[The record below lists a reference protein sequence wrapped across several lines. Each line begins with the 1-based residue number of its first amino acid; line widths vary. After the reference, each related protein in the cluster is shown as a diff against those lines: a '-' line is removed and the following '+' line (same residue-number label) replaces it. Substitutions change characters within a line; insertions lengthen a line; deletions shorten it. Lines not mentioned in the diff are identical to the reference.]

1 MAKGINQNTVSE
13 ALSLGPS
20 AIIEFYLLY
29 YNWPTDQTN
38 VLAITPSRKE
48 IGGTIVWQ
56 GQSFI
61 PWALE
66 TSGFGAKGDNSLPRP
81 RIKLNN
87 FDLSVSKYLKTYNN
101 LIGVKVVRK
110 RTFVK
115 FLDDTNFTNG
125 KNPYYDLATNTTL
138 ADESSH
144 LPDQTFYV
152 NRRVTETR
160 DTVELE
166 LSTVFELDNVF
177 LPNRNVYSRYCT
189 WVYRG
194 HGCRYKG
201 EPKTTANSQQF
212 KDSSGSAVPVTSNLG
227 KWEAGLGSITLG
239 QYVFVETDNY
249 VLRSDTET
257 NLNAPSERL
266 KTYYVCVEAHTAS
279 NENFPPI
286 SDKWQ
291 RDDCAK
297 KISDCKLRFGSNLRF
312 GGFPGT
318 HAYPPKG

>member
-1 MAKGINQNTVSE
+1 MAKGIDQNTVSE
-13 ALSLGPS
+13 ALSIGPS
-20 AIIEFYLLY
+20 AIIEFYLIY
-29 YNWPTDQTN
+29 YNWPTDQTSI
-38 VLAITPSRKE
+38 LAITPTRKG
-48 IGGTIVWQ
+48 IGSSIVWQ
-56 GQSFI
+56 TQSFI
-61 PWALE
+61 SWPLE

-81 RIKLNN
+81 RIKINN

-101 LIGVKVVRK
+101 LIGAKIIRK

-115 FLDDTNFTNG
+115 FLDDSNFPDSH
-125 KNPYYDLATNTTL
+125 NPYYDLATNATL
-138 ADESSH
+138 ANSDSH

-152 NRRVTETR
+152 NRRVSETKE
-160 DTVELE
+160 TVELE

-201 EPKTTANSQQF
+201 VPKTTANSQQF
-212 KDSSGSAVPVTSNLG
+212 KTSSGSVVPVTSNKG
-227 KWEAGLGSITLG
+227 KWRADLGSITLG
-239 QYVFVETDNY
+239 EYVFIETDNY

-266 KTYYVCVEAHTAS
+266 KTYYVCVEAHATS
-279 NENFPPI
+279 LEHFPPN

-297 KISDCKLRFGSNLRF
+297 KISDCQLRFGNNLRF